1 MTPPVLTL
9 TATASSS
16 FQAVASALEDGRRL
30 KRDKGDK
37 DDKGDKGD
45 KDDSA
50 DREFDASDVSHM
62 DHDVEGSA
70 DVGGISTS
78 DTLDGT
84 ADETTLAVEPAA
96 DTTGEGAED
105 APIETGESTGIEE
118 FWEVSTTDTL
128 DSIEEE
134 DTLDMVGEGEESL
147 GEVSVAE
154 DTYAWDIMEPVDEAS
169 APELLDDPDGRVS
182 ISSDEV
188 GLYFACRPGPCE
200 GTLDDEDLELLETAV
215 HEHMTEGRV
224 MQSSVEFDLQTLD
237 GVKFR
242 GVDFEVSLPIMDER
256 RLEAKDRRRKG
267 LNLRRRVQANGD
279 SGVLVKTSVD
289 FTAPPNLGP
298 DDIFT
303 TSQLT
308 KLLSNLL
315 EREESGIVGRIQTTN
330 TQGSWLSQVVGYQTM
345 TESNF
350 ANRLKAEQTE
360 FGISVQDA
368 TLPGGD
374 VTLPGEDVML
384 PGAPSVALPSEAT
397 TADAPALA
405 SAPLSDGRSNSSLS
419 SLLIIGAA
427 GAGASLLLLVGL
439 LCYARS
445 SKSRIKN
452 IQLDTSPA
460 FEPGKNNPRS
470 PSASSSSRR
479 RSLFKKKNS
488 DVVEPDGNE
497 GTSATASP
505 ASQRDADVEAALE
518 TQSDQFDVEED
529 DESFMMARAALGQ
542 NDNVTVA
549 TNAHTN
555 GDDMSYAFTV
565 DGESIMPTVGHAS
578 VSASEDAM
586 IGAGGLTSFANDKGV
601 FRWNESGTKMVYTPA
616 TAANNSEQNGF
627 VFDERK
633 KRWVVKDKVVGEKGV
648 SFKATTQVR
657 EEVLAGEPAIRIVR
671 SRSADSE
678 GTGISGISEFTYDN
692 VALETRRTRSG
703 NTLASITDSV
713 RGGGGDVSSMP
724 SPPRTPGG
732 TPKDEGVEVDD
743 QFRPDSSL
751 MNDDDTAFTG
761 WTQGTVF
768 PAPVTPDRADWA
780 FADDE
785 TVVTTT
791 TRGTLGTIEPGRIV
805 PKSSVKRPN
814 QFQIKEDSTFE
825 WTPFDESSKGPARQ
839 SSNDG
844 GEDDHSAHSEEVLQ
858 DLDRLSKFM
867 KERRKAKNDAA
878 QKSKSFRNPK
888 RLSSRAPSFGN
899 KSEYAETMR
908 GV

>member
-1 MTPPVLTL
+1 MTPPLVLTV
-9 TATASSS
+9 ASSS
-16 FQAVASALEDGRRL
+16 IQAAASAPGDGRRL

-37 DDKGDKGD
+37 DE
-45 KDDSA
+45 KDGSA

-70 DVGGISTS
+70 DVGEISTS
-78 DTLDGT
+78 DTPDG
-84 ADETTLAVEPAA
+84 AVDEALAVRAAA
-96 DTTGEGAED
+96 DTTGEDPDD
-105 APIETGESTGIEE
+105 APVETGDATGHEE
-118 FWEVSTTDTL
+118 LGEVSTADTL

-134 DTLDMVGEGEESL
+134 DTLEMDGEGEESL
-147 GEVSVAE
+147 GEVFVAE
-154 DTYAWDIMEPVDEAS
+154 DTSAGDIMEPVDQAS
-169 APELLDDPDGRVS
+169 APGLLDEPDGRIS

-188 GLYFACRPGPCE
+188 GLYFACRTTCE
-200 GTLDDEDLELLETAV
+200 GTLDDEDLALLEATI

-256 RLEAKDRRRKG
+256 RLEARDRRRKEPH
-267 LNLRRRVQANGD
+267 LRRRAQANGD

-289 FTAPPNLGP
+289 FTATPDLSP

-315 EREESGIVGRIQTTN
+315 EREESGIVGRIQAAN
-330 TQGSWLSQVVGYQTM
+330 TEGSLLSQVVGYQTM
-345 TESNF
+345 TASNF
-350 ANRLKAEQTE
+350 VNRLRGEQTE
-360 FGISVQDA
+360 FGTSFQD
-368 TLPGGD
+368 
-374 VTLPGEDVML
+374 VMLPGEDVML
-384 PGAPSVALPSEAT
+384 PGEDVMLPGEPSVALPNEAAK
-397 TADAPALA
+397 ADSPASA
-405 SAPLSDGRSNSSLS
+405 SAPLSDDTSNSSLS
-419 SLLIIGAA
+419 TLLIIGAA
-427 GAGASLLLLVGL
+427 GAGASLLILVGL

-445 SKSRIKN
+445 KSKIKN
-452 IQLDTSPA
+452 NQLDTSPV

-479 RSLFKKKNS
+479 MSLFKKKIS
-488 DVVEPDGNE
+488 DVVEPDDNE

-505 ASQRDADVEAALE
+505 TSQRDADVEAVLE
-518 TQSDQFDVEED
+518 AQPDQSGVEEED
-529 DESFMMARAALGQ
+529 DVSFMVARAALGQ
-542 NDNVTVA
+542 NDSVAGA
-549 TNAHTN
+549 TNAHTI

-565 DGESIMPTVGHAS
+565 DGESIVPAAGHAS
-578 VSASEDAM
+578 VPASEDAM

-601 FRWNESGTKMVYTPA
+601 FRWNETGTKMVYTPA

-627 VFDERK
+627 VFDDRK

-657 EEVLAGEPAIRIVR
+657 EEVLADEPAIRIVR

-678 GTGISGISEFTYDN
+678 GTGISGMTGISEFTYDN

-703 NTLASITDSV
+703 NTLTSITDSL
-713 RGGGGDVSSMP
+713 RIGGGDVS
-724 SPPRTPGG
+724 G
-732 TPKDEGVEVDD
+732 TTSKDEGVEVDEE
-743 QFRPDSSL
+743 FRPDLSL

-761 WTQGTVF
+761 WTQVLA
-768 PAPVTPDRADWA
+768 PADST

-805 PKSSVKRPN
+805 PKTSVKRPN
-814 QFQIKEDSTFE
+814 QFQIKEDSTFVE
-825 WTPFDESSKGPARQ
+825 WTPFDESSKGPAR
-839 SSNDG
+839 D
-844 GEDDHSAHSEEVLQ
+844 DDHSAHSEEVLQ

-867 KERRKAKNDAA
+867 KERRKAKEEAE
-878 QKSKSFRNPK
+878 QKRKSFRNPK

-899 KSEYAETMR
+899 KSEFAETMR